1 MRVKPDTVVDAS
13 FIVPI
18 MAESMGPVSR
28 TALAR
33 EAVRTSAGLVAP
45 AILLFEL
52 LNSIRN
58 GQRAGILTNAQG
70 QIALTSLFDLGIQLE
85 PEPDV
90 SVALRISELAAAHGL
105 TAYDASYLELALRT
119 NSPLA
124 TFDSALIHAA
134 QAEGVPIISL
144 GVN

>member
-1 MRVKPDTVVDAS
+1 MQRKPDTVVHAS
-13 FIVPI
+13 LMVVI
-18 MAESMGPVSR
+18 MVEPVGSVTR
-28 TALAR
+28 TELAR
-33 EAVRTSAGLVAP
+33 EALRSSDVLVAP

-52 LNSIRN
+52 INSIRN
-58 GQRAGILTNAQG
+58 GQRAGILTKAQA
-70 QIALTSLFDLGIQLE
+70 QVALTSMFDLGIQLE
-85 PEPDV
+85 PPPDV